1 MGRSCLRDSPGLS
14 PLPLLDTKP
23 CGAQPVTK
31 PCGAQLPRLCPTELR
46 AGKGIAQS
54 REHPGSGSTGLH
66 SAVSK
71 PTGQGAAGRLGH
83 HTEVLRGQSY
93 PGAPAQVLSPWA
105 GGTGEG
111 GPAGHL
117 RPRGPCFCFR
127 SEVPPLCPTTASSGH

>member
-54 REHPGSGSTGLH
+54 REHPGSGSTSLH
-66 SAVSK
+66 SCCPQARG
-71 PTGQGAAGRLGH
+71 TGRSREA
-83 HTEVLRGQSY
+83 
-93 PGAPAQVLSPWA
+93 GAPHRSPA
-105 GGTGEG
+105 GAELPGGTCTGPQPLG
-111 GPAGHL
+111 GWD
-117 RPRGPCFCFR
+117 R
-127 SEVPPLCPTTASSGH
+127 